1 MRFLLISI
9 AFTCTIFSTRAQIPQ
24 WFREDFNSNA
34 QNWHVSESN
43 EMDYLIKDGHYVL
56 SNKNNQGNI
65 FWTYKNIYMNPTK
78 DFTMEVKLKIPIS
91 KGDNVAG
98 FFITDKNGKMNFFCI
113 NPYNN
118 SFWVGYYN
126 ELKAWGSYSASD
138 LGAPNSGWQKTTA
151 YKSSTDY
158 QLLTLSKKGN
168 EVTFYINNQ
177 KVLSLPTTTFC
188 TNINKYIGFITA
200 TKMDVHIDYV
210 VFNQDNKNDVA
221 LPDAL
226 LLKAIALPSTINTYA
241 DELNPVLSADKKTL
255 YFTRMNHKNNY
266 PGIVVEGKLVDGDI
280 YYSEYINDTWTEAKR
295 LEYGISNTGNNA
307 LASVSPD
314 GNTILLFGAYDKK
327 NNTSDDKKGFAVSH
341 RTTTGW
347 SYPEN
352 LIIKNFYTAPC
363 AVNAF
368 LADNGRTLILGLNRT
383 GSKGAADLYVCFKK
397 DDDTWSEPKHMGDVI
412 NTSDTDFSPFISA
425 DNNTLYFANWILP
438 NYGEADMYMSKR
450 LDESWT
456 KWSKPINMGPAINNE
471 GFNAYY
477 KISADAKVIYY
488 SSTTNAIGL
497 SDIFMSD
504 LPKTLSPEPVTLIK
518 GRVLDAKTKSPIAAI
533 IRYENLDNRTTVG
546 DCRSTPKDGSYS
558 MILPYGKNYGFYA
571 QADGYIAVNENMDLK
586 EVSTYKEIEKDIYL
600 VPIELGQSINLNNV
614 FFVRS
619 KPELLPTSYPE
630 LDRLVKLLKENPTI
644 EIEIRGHTD
653 NQGDPHLNVILS
665 EERVQ
670 TVTNYL
676 VTGGI
681 YKSRIKGKGFG
692 GTQPISPNDT
702 EKNKQ
707 KNRRVEFVILKK

>member
-1 MRFLLISI
+1 MRILLVLIS
-9 AFTCTIFSTRAQIPQ
+9 FTCTIFSTRAQIPES
-24 WFREDFNSNA
+24 FRDDFNSNV
-34 QNWHVSESN
+34 QNWNVSEST
-43 EMDYLIKDGHYVL
+43 EMDYSIKDGHYIL

-65 FWTYKNIYMNPTK
+65 FWVFKNIYMSPYK
-78 DFTMEVKLKIPIS
+78 DFTMEVKLKIPVS
-91 KGDNVAG
+91 KGDGTAG
-98 FFITDKNGKMNFFCI
+98 FFITDKNGKMNFFCV

-126 ELKAWGSYSASD
+126 ELNVWGSYSASD
-138 LGAPNSGWQKTTA
+138 LGTSNSGWQKTAA
-151 YKSSTDY
+151 YKSPADY

-188 TNINKYIGFITA
+188 TNINKFIGFITS
-200 TKMDVHIDYV
+200 TKMDVYIDYV
-210 VFNQDNKNDVA
+210 AFDQDNKDDIAASDAIPLKATA
-221 LPDAL
+221 LPT
-226 LLKAIALPSTINTYA
+226 TINTYA

-266 PGIVVEGKLVDGDI
+266 PGVVVNGKMIDGDI

-295 LEYGISNTGNNA
+295 LEYGISNNGNNS

-327 NNTSDDKKGFAVSH
+327 NNTSDHQKGFAVSH
-341 RTTTGW
+341 RTATGW

-368 LADNGRTLILGLNRT
+368 LADNGRTLILCLNRT
-383 GSKGAADLYVCFKK
+383 DSNGDGDMYISFKQN
-397 DDDTWSEPKHMGDVI
+397 DNTWSEPKNMGATI
-412 NTSDTDFSPFISA
+412 NSSTLDFSPFISA
-425 DNNTLYFANWILP
+425 DNNTLYFANWTLP

-450 LDESWT
+450 LDDSWT
-456 KWSKPINMGPAINNE
+456 KWTKPVNMGPAINND

-477 KISADAKVIYY
+477 KISTDAKVIYY
-488 SSTTNAIGL
+488 SSTANSIGL

-504 LPKTLSPEPVTLIK
+504 LPKALSPEPVTLIK
-518 GRVLDAKTKSPIAAI
+518 GRVLDAKTKLPIAAI
-533 IRYENLDNRTTVG
+533 IRYENLDSRTTVG

-558 MILPYGKNYGFYA
+558 MILPYGNTYGFYA

-630 LDRLVKLLKENPTI
+630 LDRLAKLLKENSTI

-653 NQGDPHLNVILS
+653 NQGDPHLNVLLS

-670 TVTNYL
+670 TVTDYL
-676 VTGGI
+676 VTAGI
-681 YKSRIKGKGFG
+681 NKSRVKGKGFG
-692 GTQPISPNDT
+692 GAQPISPNDT
-702 EKNKQ
+702 EKNRE
-707 KNRRVEFVILKK
+707 KNRRVEFVIVKK